1 MIPYREMRF
10 TRSLAPEVV
19 KHRLPDGRAQRP
31 LVPVVQRLADRVKG
45 AVDGDEQ
52 RHRTPE
58 IARARAFEGVKVA
71 QEVRVVVGNPD
82 TDGRAVVGHGR
93 PLGCKALS
101 RRWSR

>member
-1 MIPYREMRF
+1 VIPYREMRF

-45 AVDGDEQ
+45 AVDGDQE
-52 RHRTPE
+52 RHRAAE
-58 IARARAFEGVKVA
+58 VARAAAFEVIEVA
-71 QEVRVVVGNPD
+71 QEVSVVVGDPD
-82 TDGRAVVGHGR
+82 TDGCAVIGHGR
-93 PLGCKALS
+93 GLGCKALS